1 MQNNFDKCIALVLK
15 SEGGFTDNPK
25 DPGNHLDDGRQGCT
39 NLGVTQAAWEAFV
52 GHKVSTADMK
62 ALTPETVGSFY
73 KAKYWMASYAN
84 QLPVGVDYC
93 ILDAS
98 INMGVGRA
106 VKLLQECLGCV
117 PDGTIG
123 PRTMQLIDGKD
134 PKDVVEAFSQRKISF
149 YESLA
154 TFATFGKGWLK
165 RVEDVKQNA
174 LKMIGESNGN

>member
-1 MQNNFDKCIALVLK
+1 VLK
-15 SEGGFTDNPK
+15 SEGGWVNNPK
-25 DPGNHLDDGRQGCT
+25 DPGGET
-39 NLGVTQAAWEAFV
+39 NLGVTKKVWQEWV
-52 GHKVSTADMK
+52 GHEVKTMQELTSTDVAPM
-62 ALTPETVGSFY
+62 Y
-73 KAKYWMASYAN
+73 QAKYWMACYAN
-84 QLPVGVDYC
+84 QLPIGVDYMAF
-93 ILDAS
+93 DAAV
-98 INMGVGRA
+98 NMGAGRS

-149 YESLA
+149 YESLP
-154 TFATFGKGWLK
+154 TFPTFGKGWLK